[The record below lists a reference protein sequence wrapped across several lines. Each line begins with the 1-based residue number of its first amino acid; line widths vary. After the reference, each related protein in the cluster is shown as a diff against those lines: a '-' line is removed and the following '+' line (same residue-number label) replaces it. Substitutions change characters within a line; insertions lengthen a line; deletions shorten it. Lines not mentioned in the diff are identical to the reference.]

1 VSNKKTRQRKRSAP
15 IQPRKPPVQVKKPL
29 WRRTAL
35 WAGGLGTAVAT
46 GVLVNVLTI
55 QTQRVTQ
62 PSVSSSSSSAI
73 AMPSVAPSSLS
84 VRKPSPSPS
93 GPPLTVVSED
103 PLNIEQM
110 LVRVFPTKYLPSH
123 D

>member
-1 VSNKKTRQRKRSAP
+1 
-15 IQPRKPPVQVKKPL
+15 
-29 WRRTAL
+29 
-35 WAGGLGTAVAT
+35 
-46 GVLVNVLTI
+46 VNVLTI